1 VLQHAT
7 GLTLRQ
13 STNTLLRF
21 CAATDLEAGPVEAK
35 YEREYSASI
44 DPFTAWRSKE
54 RERGRAAMA
63 LHDRMLYAAGQMVAT
78 NPCDPPVPS
87 TSHARRQVR

>member
-1 VLQHAT
+1 M
-7 GLTLRQ
+7 
-13 STNTLLRF
+13 
-21 CAATDLEAGPVEAK
+21 EAK

-78 NPCDPPVPS
+78 NPCAPRVP
-87 TSHARRQVR
+87 RRCMLASDSGGNAVSCYRHLI